1 MNAVSRHRRNLH
13 NVPGRIEIRDPLHVF
28 VRLADAE
35 RHVLDAPAF
44 QRLRH
49 IHQLALTSLVYPG
62 ATHRR
67 FEHSIGVME
76 LASRIFDVVTDPANV
91 RHDEARAIIP
101 EDREELGYWRR
112 VLRAAAL
119 CHDLGHL
126 PFSHAAEDRLLP
138 EGVKHEHISRAHIL
152 SPAMQAIWSKTT
164 PPLRPEDVAR
174 LAVGPAGE
182 DIGAWQAI
190 LAEIITGDVFGAD
203 RMDYLLRDS
212 HHVGVA
218 YGRFDHFRLIDT
230 LRILPPP
237 RTGSAPDGEQSREPT
252 LGIEQ
257 GGVQAAEALLLA
269 RYSMFSQVY
278 FHRTRLIYDIH
289 LADYLQATYPQGLPA
304 DPEGHLAITDNEVL
318 AALYA
323 DAGAPSSS
331 HHALALRITD
341 RRCRFSPVYEPGP
354 PDLRINADAGLR
366 VADVMREKFGP
377 GAVRHTRQHQSP
389 RSFDLSVQLRSGD
402 VVSSLEV
409 SDLLGSV
416 PPARAEHVYVEP
428 GLLHDARTWLD
439 QNKDNLIVPS
449 EVDDTDE

>member
-1 MNAVSRHRRNLH
+1 MAG
-13 NVPGRIEIRDPLHVF
+13 PIEIRDPIHVF

-44 QRLRH
+44 QRLRD
-49 IHQLALTSLVYPG
+49 IHQLALTYLVYPG

-67 FEHSIGVME
+67 FEHSLGVME

-91 RHDEARAIIP
+91 RHEEVREIIP
-101 EDREELGYWRR
+101 DDREELGYWRR

-126 PFSHAAEDRLLP
+126 PFSHAAEERLLP
-138 EGVKHEHISRAHIL
+138 PGVKHEDVSRAHIL
-152 SPAMQAIWSKTT
+152 SDGMREIWTTTT

-174 LAVGPAGE
+174 LAIGPAGE
-182 DIGAWQAI
+182 DIGPWQAM
-190 LAEIITGDVFGAD
+190 LTEIITGDVFGAD

-212 HHVGVA
+212 HHAGVA

-237 RTGSAPDGEQSREPT
+237 RSGAAGDSEQSREPT
-252 LGIEQ
+252 LGIVK

-289 LADYLQATYPQGLPA
+289 LADFLEATYPGGLPA
-304 DPEGHLAITDNEVL
+304 DPAGHLGVTDSEVL
-318 AALYA
+318 AALRA
-323 DAGAPSSS
+323 
-331 HHALALRITD
+331 HASDTRSTHRQLALRIVD
-341 RRCRFSPVYEPGP
+341 RRHRFAPIYEPGP
-354 PDLRINADAGLR
+354 PDLGINADAGQQVAAALR
-366 VADVMREKFGP
+366 AQFGDE
-377 GAVRHTRQHQSP
+377 AVRHARQHQSP
-389 RSFDLSVQLRSGD
+389 RSFDLSVQLRSGA
-402 VVSSLEV
+402 VVSSLDV

-416 PPARAEHVYVEP
+416 PPARAEYVYIDPEK
-428 GLLHDARTWLD
+428 LHEAQLWLEKH
-439 QNKDNLIVPS
+439 KDELIVPPAT
-449 EVDDTDE
+449 EDTDE